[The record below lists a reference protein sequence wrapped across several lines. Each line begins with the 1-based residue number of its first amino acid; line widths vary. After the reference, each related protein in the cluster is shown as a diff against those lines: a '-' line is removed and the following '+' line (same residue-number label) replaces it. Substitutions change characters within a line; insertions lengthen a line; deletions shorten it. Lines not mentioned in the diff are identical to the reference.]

1 VEDEQRREAAER
13 GEEAWKPKLFKEV
26 PAGDEEKLD
35 WIIDAEVDHTRPVE
49 EQVKQILAIA
59 PILPGQ
65 QWGEMA
71 EDVQL
76 PSQQGKP
83 LPPKS
88 PEEEQEGQAQQ
99 ASGGELIDFGQN
111 DSSSAAQQQQQQGK
125 QSSGAGTKDLEGAM
139 GGMSLGRGNPVRR
152 QDSMGQEDTFI
163 DAES

>member
-1 VEDEQRREAAER
+1 M
-13 GEEAWKPKLFKEV
+13 
-26 PAGDEEKLD
+26 
-35 WIIDAEVDHTRPVE
+35 
-49 EQVKQILAIA
+49 
-59 PILPGQ
+59 PGQ

-88 PEEEQEGQAQQ
+88 PEEEQGQQ
-99 ASGGELIDFGQN
+99 AGGGDLIDFGQN
-111 DSSSAAQQQQQQGK
+111 DQSAQQAKQG
-125 QSSGAGTKDLEGAM
+125 GAGTKDLEGSM